1 MSYSPKYVPFDE
13 IPIQI
18 PDDYADNEKEAALEF
33 AEASIELDL
42 NEGEDIPGQALNNL
56 GTYIRAAIKQKATC
70 ELAKGAEHPDDVSL
84 SDLASGSGKED
95 YASDAFCERYD
106 ELVDK
111 LRDAGVFGEDGPGDT
126 SPFTFTTDNPTPRD
140 EYQTDPVEEDRFNRY
155 N

>member
-42 NEGEDIPGQALNNL
+42 NEGKDIPGQALNNL

-70 ELAKGAEHPDDVSL
+70 ELAKGAEHPD
-84 SDLASGSGKED
+84 
-95 YASDAFCERYD
+95 
-106 ELVDK
+106 
-111 LRDAGVFGEDGPGDT
+111 T

-140 EYQTDPVEEDRFNRY
+140 EYQTDPVEEDRFNRF

>member
-70 ELAKGAEHPDDVSL
+70 ELVKGAEDPTSTRL
-84 SDLASGSGKED
+84 GDLQDGGTNKQD
-95 YASDAFCERYD
+95 YANSFCSRYD
-106 ELVDK
+106 EIIYKINESGILGEESESLK
-111 LRDAGVFGEDGPGDT
+111 GPFVFNTHEHTG
-126 SPFTFTTDNPTPRD
+126 SHD
-140 EYQTDPVEEDRFNRY
+140 EEYR
-155 N
+155 